1 MFVIQ
6 DHERRDMREG
16 GREGGDLRD
25 RLNRKKTED
34 GASPRKQGGR
44 TPMDYG
50 ARRKQNAAEFEAE
63 LMSPDVSWQ

>member
-1 MFVIQ
+1 M
-6 DHERRDMREG
+6 
-16 GREGGDLRD
+16 REGGDLRD

-63 LMSPDVSWQ
+63 LMSPDVS